1 MNGFFFKFEWKLLPD
16 NTVQLYVKSQSEINL
31 TGGVMVNM
39 LSSSAEDDGFD
50 PQKGQTKD
58 YKICICCLPAKHA
71 TLRRMR
77 KNWSTQNRDNVFG
90 WNDMSTHRLLFQWAI
105 KIQLCVLV

>member
-1 MNGFFFKFEWKLLPD
+1 
-16 NTVQLYVKSQSEINL
+16 
-31 TGGVMVNM
+31 MVNM

-58 YKICICCLPAKHA
+58 YKIYICCLPAKHA

-77 KNWSTQNRDNVFG
+77 KNWSTQNQDNVFG
-90 WNDMSTHRLLFQWAI
+90 
-105 KIQLCVLV
+105 